1 LDPQKISGAPEQAEF
16 SDELGPRANGEARGP
31 MDMGERF
38 VGGGSADGGGRI
50 RGQRV
55 VTRLRRGPT

>member
-1 LDPQKISGAPEQAEF
+1 
-16 SDELGPRANGEARGP
+16 
-31 MDMGERF
+31 MGERF